1 VDAKKGK
8 KGKKGRKPALLP
20 GMAEAQ
26 TAASAALRI
35 ISLETSAAPHLAAAE
50 VLRHVP
56 PLLEGPVAAA
66 RCNARQVRLL
76 DILHTGKH
84 QQKPAL
90 RPV

>member
-1 VDAKKGK
+1 MDAKKGK

-35 ISLETSAAPHLAAAE
+35 ISLEPSAGPLLAAAE

-66 RCNARQVRLL
+66 RCNARQVRLPQ
-76 DILHTGKH
+76 GV
-84 QQKPAL
+84 AL
-90 RPV
+90 VDDF